1 MNEDYAVTQLFLVR
15 HGEATSKE
23 EDPERPLTKVGRSNV
38 VRIAD
43 WAATLRIRVDE
54 IRHSGKLRAEQTA
67 EIFSECLNA
76 APPRVVSGLA
86 PNDDV
91 KPIGEELEREERT
104 IMLVGHLPFLG
115 RLAALLV
122 AGDAERNV
130 VSLDAGGLIGM
141 CRTEDSWTA
150 VCLMQPQLLPQL

>member
-1 MNEDYAVTQLFLVR
+1 MNDDYAVTQLFLVR

-43 WAATLRIRVDE
+43 WAASIGIRVDE

-91 KPIGEELEREERT
+91 TLIGEERARK
-104 IMLVGHLPFLG
+104 
-115 RLAALLV
+115 R
-122 AGDAERNV
+122 V
-130 VSLDAGGLIGM
+130 V
-141 CRTEDSWTA
+141 
-150 VCLMQPQLLPQL
+150 